1 MSRKTGPTAL
11 EEFVKKQ
18 NAQRPTLNAQ
28 VRDSLAAASGIFNV
42 RKFQNLL
49 RTGEGSEKSSR

>member
-18 NAQRPTLNAQ
+18 TLNVQRLTLKSETASLRQ
-28 VRDSLAAASGIFNV
+28 VGIFNV